1 MNEEANALMNN
12 LDSKKIVLE
21 ELHNVAYL
29 IKEAQDLVD
38 SLKERRVKLIN
49 GGRKKGVSLT
59 DMAMVLDISR
69 QRIYQILDSNDSR

>member
-59 DMAMVLDISR
+59 YMAMVLDISR
-69 QRIYQILDSNDSR
+69 QRIYQILNSNGSR

>member
-69 QRIYQILDSNDSR
+69 QRIYQILNSNGSR

>member
-49 GGRKKGVSLT
+49 GGRKRRIINWYGYGLGYIKTKNLS
-59 DMAMVLDISR
+59 DIK
-69 QRIYQILDSNDSR
+69 Q

>member
-59 DMAMVLDISR
+59 DMSMVLDISR
-69 QRIYQILDSNDSR
+69 QRIYQILNSNGSR

>member
-49 GGRKKGVSLT
+49 SGRKKGVSLT

-69 QRIYQILDSNDSR
+69 QRIYQILNSNGSR

>member
-1 MNEEANALMNN
+1 MNEEANALMNT
-12 LDSKKIVLE
+12 LDTKKIVLE

-69 QRIYQILDSNDSR
+69 QRIYQILNSNGSR